1 MGQLSSPQ
9 TEVEPAHLFSESL
22 PLVYAFYFILFF
34 FCICILRK
42 TGVLSSWQM
51 KVYSLLAFNMILC
64 FFLSYR
70 RFSVTLNPV
79 GVLGNGYLEIYT
91 VRTVRLLGGP
101 SPGSG
106 SLETRDRVK
115 HRFVS

>member
-1 MGQLSSPQ
+1 MIANLRS
-9 TEVEPAHLFSESL
+9 TIAHKLKWNQPTYSL
-22 PLVYAFYFILFF
+22 KVCHLYMHF
-34 FCICILRK
+34 K
-42 TGVLSSWQM
+42 KNNGVLSSWQV

-64 FFLSYR
+64 FFLSCR

-79 GVLGNGYLEIYT
+79 GVLGNGYLELYT
-91 VRTVRLLGGP
+91 VRTVLLLGGP

-106 SLETRDRVK
+106 SLETRDRAK